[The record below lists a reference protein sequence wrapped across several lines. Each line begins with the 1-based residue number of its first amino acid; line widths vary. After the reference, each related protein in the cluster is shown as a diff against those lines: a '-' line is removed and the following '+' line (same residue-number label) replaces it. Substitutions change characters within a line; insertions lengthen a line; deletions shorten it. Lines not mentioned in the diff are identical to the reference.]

1 MECHLAV
8 KFLHQVSSIS
18 IRQFLKNLAAQ
29 ALELRVWVT
38 GFDMAGHEISKAYND
53 NDAPLGKFQ
62 LEQQLPEYSF
72 EQPQLSPSKGI
83 VVGDAVDLAVIIKNT
98 GKSDGF
104 AELRVERVE
113 SNGAR
118 TIIHAQEVKVQSGGS
133 GYFTHR
139 WTPDREGSMWIE
151 FIVIGGPT
159 AQTKPSMWGM
169 ILEMGSLVVWQ
180 K

>member
-1 MECHLAV
+1 MGE
-8 KFLHQVSSIS
+8 
-18 IRQFLKNLAAQ
+18 
-29 ALELRVWVT
+29 AL
-38 GFDMAGHEISKAYND
+38 
-53 NDAPLGKFQ
+53 
-62 LEQQLPEYSF
+62 
-72 EQPQLSPSKGI
+72 
-83 VVGDAVDLAVIIKNT
+83 DLAVIIKNT

-159 AQTKPSMWGM
+159 AQTETFYVGDDSSDGFFGGLAEINPV
-169 ILEMGSLVVWQ
+169 LLVIIFVLMAALVALLIFGLRNPNPAQ
-180 K
+180 QQLPPNKNYSRAPNRVVPNQNAYARQEQAYSPGDNPYK